1 MTLVSLPHA
10 ALRRSLVLL
19 ALAATTWL
27 VGCGNIQN
35 VPIKDTNAPG
45 AAVRATFRGLRG
57 EPPKRLGPGIEVG
70 YEAYRAKGAQ
80 SLAAGESIVLRDAS
94 FTGPLDLRHEA
105 RLQQLYVAYNHRFAF
120 GPHLE
125 FEPYV
130 GVTHVWAKVLTT
142 PPSGSRIT
150 AVDERGA
157 GVTAGFT
164 PRWRFNDRVAV
175 EVRYNFFD
183 TRLSTGGSAY
193 EAVLVLSPA
202 DHVALR
208 LGWTGRN
215 HTISENFP
223 LSGVTSE
230 IDVRTRGPMA
240 SLQFDF

>member
-1 MTLVSLPHA
+1 MPSTSLLPAAMRRPLMLVG
-10 ALRRSLVLL
+10 
-19 ALAATTWL
+19 LAAATML
-27 VGCGNIQN
+27 LGCGNIKT

-45 AAVRATFRGLRG
+45 GAVRATFRGLRG
-57 EPPKRLGPGIEVG
+57 EPPQRLGAGIEVG
-70 YEAYRAKGAQ
+70 YEGYQAKGTQ
-80 SLAAGESIVLRDAS
+80 SLAAGESIVLRDAT
-94 FTGPLDLRHEA
+94 FTGPQDLRHEA
-105 RLQQLYVAYNHRFAF
+105 RLQQLYVAYNHRFGF

-130 GVTHVWAKVLTT
+130 GVTQVWAKVLTT
-142 PPSGSRIT
+142 QPSGNRVT
-150 AVDERGA
+150 AMDERGV

-175 EVRYNFFD
+175 ELRYNFFD
-183 TRLSTGGSAY
+183 TRLRTTGISY
-193 EAVLVLSPA
+193 EAMLVLSPA

-215 HTISENFP
+215 HTIAERFIV
-223 LSGVTSE
+223 GFTSE

>member
-1 MTLVSLPHA
+1 MTPT
-10 ALRRSLVLL
+10 ALRRLGAWA
-19 ALAATTWL
+19 ALAATTAL

-45 AAVRATFRGLRG
+45 GAVRATFRGLKG
-57 EPPKRLGPGIEVG
+57 DPPQRLGAGIEVG
-70 YEAYRAKGAQ
+70 FEGYKAKGTQ
-80 SLAAGESIVLRDAS
+80 SLKAGEAIVLADAT
-94 FTGPLDLRHEA
+94 FTGPQDLRHEA
-105 RLQQLYVAYNHRFAF
+105 RLQQVYVAYNHRFAF

-130 GVTHVWAKVLTT
+130 GVTHVWAKLLTT
-142 PPSGSRIT
+142 PPSGNRIT
-150 AVDERGA
+150 SVDERGA

-164 PRWRFNDRVAV
+164 PRWRFNDRVAL

-193 EAVLVLSPA
+193 EAVVVLSPA
-202 DHVALR
+202 EHVALR

-215 HTISENFP
+215 HTISENYP
-223 LSGVTSE
+223 LSGITSE
-230 IDVRTRGPMA
+230 VDVRTRGPMV